1 MLHQFKRFDMEH
13 ITHPEPIAD
22 QVISFFSDH
31 FERIFS
37 VPFRQEIPETLKRKA
52 VLRQVDES
60 ADAASQSLTRLLVNE
75 QLNNHQAACLLQ
87 GLTPAVVA
95 LDLESIANP
104 NISPETLVTEL
115 LKDHPPPDHIPEI
128 QQALLRVALH
138 SIVQVLTL
146 VGPVMAEWCK
156 LGFSDSF
163 ELPRKIVERLN
174 RISEQMNAQG
184 RPKPAEDERFELIYR
199 DYLMQR
205 FHRVEAG
212 TVKMTTNLN
221 VDLRELFVM
230 PKVLPRKT
238 DAETAQNAA
247 ELMNLN
253 AARQRFD
260 DSRFRERAM
269 GHKPDPEKSPAGIT
283 ALEQIRQAKRN
294 VLVGAPGGGKSTF
307 LEWLQIQLAMGDEE
321 LPMNGQQ
328 AVPLLLRIRQLD
340 IQHLPEGIDL
350 IAKATASDDRA
361 KLMPHG
367 WIERQ
372 MDAGRVLFMVDGLD
386 ETDPVQRDNL
396 VLPWLKRL
404 CDGYPRCRFLVSSR
418 PSGYPTGA
426 LRTLAFEECDLLD
439 FSEAEIAEYTCHWCT
454 AVRLARNEP
463 TQEAREEGQ
472 KDGTQIVEGF
482 RENTYICDLAR
493 NPLMLSAIC
502 LVNYFEGGKL
512 PEDRALLYRLC
523 VEGLLHHWDQRRGI
537 HSDFGLEEKLRAC
550 RELALAM
557 QADDRA
563 ECEAGRVRGVFAEA
577 LADSDRADK
586 LLEHIRYRAGLLVER
601 RPNVFAFAHLTF
613 QEYLAAQAIHEGNR
627 LGLVAEHLVRGHDD
641 PRWQEVIALYCGLS
655 TDSAAL
661 GIIQDLMVQP
671 NTLAIGSV
679 LAEAYRAAQG
689 RIGKD
694 KEFRAEVIERIALAP
709 LNDRQSS
716 LLTFSIEEVSPIAN
730 RYLGIMHPCERL
742 SQAHRW
748 FVEHSDE
755 FDVAMQIDKLN
766 RWQQY
771 EANPL
776 SEIVYHLHRLAPAA
790 ELLSFEKM
798 QEIYFSPSPCFS
810 RVEQFGCQGEIAI
823 MGLARRR
830 NFNIETLVEILL
842 PIFRALD
849 QSSQI
854 ISKATIRSV
863 EGLLNNPI
871 WEDFLP
877 LNLENVANELAGLA
891 RNILERLPSEIKGD
905 VSDTFR
911 NWIQKLE
918 NITSHKKPHPKP
930 KRKRR

>member
-1 MLHQFKRFDMEH
+1 
-13 ITHPEPIAD
+13 
-22 QVISFFSDH
+22 
-31 FERIFS
+31 
-37 VPFRQEIPETLKRKA
+37 
-52 VLRQVDES
+52 
-60 ADAASQSLTRLLVNE
+60 
-75 QLNNHQAACLLQ
+75 
-87 GLTPAVVA
+87 
-95 LDLESIANP
+95 
-104 NISPETLVTEL
+104 
-115 LKDHPPPDHIPEI
+115 
-128 QQALLRVALH
+128 
-138 SIVQVLTL
+138 
-146 VGPVMAEWCK
+146 
-156 LGFSDSF
+156 
-163 ELPRKIVERLN
+163 
-174 RISEQMNAQG
+174 MNAQC
-184 RPKPAEDERFELIYR
+184 RPNPAADERYELSYR

-205 FHRVEAG
+205 FYQVEAG
-212 TVKMTTNLN
+212 TVKMATNLN

-238 DAETAQNAA
+238 DADTAQDAA
-247 ELMNLN
+247 ELMNLD
-253 AARQRFD
+253 AARQRFG
-260 DSRFRERAM
+260 DSRFRKQAIER
-269 GHKPDPEKSPAGIT
+269 KPNSKKEPAGIT
-283 ALEQIRQAKRN
+283 ASEQIRQAKRN

-328 AVPLLLRIRQLD
+328 EIPLLLRIRQLD

-350 IAKATASDDRA
+350 IAKATASEDWA
-361 KLMPHG
+361 KRMPNG
-367 WIERQ
+367 WIVRQ
-372 MDAGRVLFMVDGLD
+372 MDAGRVFFMVDGLD
-386 ETDPVQRDNL
+386 EIDPMQRDNL

-404 CDGYPRCRFLVSSR
+404 CDCYPRCRFLVSSR

-426 LRTLAFEECDLLD
+426 LRTLEFEECDLLD

-577 LADSDRADK
+577 LADVDRADK

-627 LGLVAEHLVRGHDD
+627 LGLDAEHLVRGHDD

-661 GIIQDLMVQP
+661 EIIQDLMVQP

-730 RYLGIMHPCERL
+730 RCLGIMHPSERL
-742 SQAHRW
+742 SQAHIW
-748 FVEHSDE
+748 FFDHSNKLDIT
-755 FDVAMQIDKLN
+755 MQLAKLEQ
-766 RWQQY
+766 WQQY
-771 EANPL
+771 EAKPL
-776 SEIVYHLHRLAPAA
+776 SELVYNLHLTAPSAILLKLAR
-790 ELLSFEKM
+790 M
-798 QEIYFSPSPCFS
+798 QELYLSPGPSLS
-810 RVEQFGCQGEIAI
+810 DGEQYGCQGEIAI
-823 MGLARRR
+823 MGLALRQ

-842 PIFRALD
+842 PILRALD
-849 QSSQI
+849 QSSQL
-854 ISKATIRSV
+854 ISNHTIWSSGRLFIHPV
-863 EGLLNNPI
+863 WGDI
-871 WEDFLP
+871 LP
-877 LNLENVANELAGLA
+877 RNLENVANELAGLA
-891 RNILERLPSEIKGD
+891 RNISERFPLKITEDGKIS
-905 VSDTFR
+905 FL
-911 NWIQKLE
+911 NWIQQLE
-918 NITSHKKPHPKP
+918 NLTSHKKPHLKP